1 MKKKPPAPAAPAS
14 LRHRAESEI
23 REHPQKPTIRSI
35 AAIASADAHRLLHEL
50 QVHQVELEMQ
60 NAELRHTREELE
72 GSLLKY
78 TELYDF
84 APVGYFTVDTEGRI
98 KRVNL
103 SGARQVGMERGRV
116 NGTPFARYLPVK
128 DRLAFKDFLNRVFAI
143 AEMIE
148 EAFAMGAGNE
158 AGLNFVRIRAQAAPD
173 GVSCSL
179 VVLDVTQRKEAE
191 DKLRIS
197 EIRYRRLFEA
207 ARDGVLILDPET
219 RKITEANPYMCKL
232 LGLPHGDLVGR
243 ELFEIGLLEDEAE
256 NQEMFRKMKRQDQVR
271 YEHLPLENRDGSAHE
286 VEVVANLYQ
295 ENGHPVIQCNIRDIT
310 ERIQAQNALRGSE
323 WRLRYAA
330 ESARLTFVEV
340 DYAAGTMRP
349 AGNFL
354 EVMGYTPTE
363 GEPLDVSGANTGLML
378 DHVIPEDRLR
388 VNLALKQF
396 IGKRVAGKLDYRVKG
411 EDGRDRWIESRWKF
425 EDDASGQALKT
436 FATYLDV
443 TERMQAAAA
452 LRLSEERYRTLFNS
466 MDEGYCIIDI
476 IFDGNNKPIDW
487 WFLEANPSFE
497 HHIGIQR
504 CVGRRV
510 LEVIPELEE
519 DWFEIYGRVALTGEP
534 LRFIKQAEAVNKRW
548 FELYAFKVGGEE
560 SRKVAVVFSNI
571 SARINT
577 EEELREK
584 ARLLDLSHDAIIVRD
599 PDGHIRYWN
608 HGAEELYGWSR
619 AEAMGKVSHVLLR
632 TEFPL
637 PMEEMIEELHRTG
650 RWIGELVHR
659 KRNGRKVTVLVRKT
673 LDRDNSGNPASV
685 LENITYITER
695 KEAEA
700 LQRKLEVVTASN
712 LKLEQEILRRQ
723 AVENSLQVSEQEQRR
738 LLEQSQQQQIQLR
751 RMSHQI
757 LHAQEEER
765 KSISRELHDV
775 IAQTLVGINVHVS
788 SLASTGPGHDHEFQ
802 QKIERTRQMV
812 EQSVS
817 SVHQFAREL
826 RPTMLDDL
834 GLIPAL
840 QSSMQVFM
848 EETGVRVRLQASAGV
863 EQISDALRTVL
874 YRVAQEALAN
884 VARHA
889 AATEVEIRLLTPAGG
904 ITMEIQDNGKGF
916 AVEGSPGAKKS
927 RRLGLLGMR
936 ERIEMVG
943 GTLKLISAPGMAT
956 TVIAEFP
963 APLFSPKKRAAKS
976 PRKSPSRPPS

>member
-23 REHPQKPTIRSI
+23 REFPEKPTIKSI
-35 AAIASADAHRLLHEL
+35 TAIDAADAHRLLHEL

-72 GSLLKY
+72 GSLVKY

-84 APVGYFTVDTEGRI
+84 APIGYFTVDMEGRI
-98 KRVNL
+98 QRVNL

-116 NGTPFARYLPVK
+116 NGTPFARYLTVK
-128 DRLAFKDFLNRVFAI
+128 DRLGFKNFLDRVFAVQ
-143 AEMIE
+143 EMIE
-148 EAFAMGAGNE
+148 EVFELGAGNE
-158 AGLNFVRIRAQAAPD
+158 TGLKFVRIRAQGAPD

-207 ARDGVLILDPET
+207 ARDGVLILDPGT
-219 RKITEANPYMCKL
+219 GKITEANPCLSKL
-232 LGLPHGDLVGR
+232 LGLPHEDLVGR
-243 ELFEIGLLEDEAE
+243 ELFEIGLLENESE
-256 NQEMFRKMKRQDQVR
+256 NQELFRKMKRQDQVR
-271 YEHLPLENRDGSAHE
+271 YEHLLLGNRDGSAEE

-295 ENGHPVIQCNIRDIT
+295 ENGSSVIQCNIRDIT
-310 ERIQAQNALRGSE
+310 ERKQAQDAMRESE
-323 WRLRYAA
+323 WRLRYATA
-330 ESARLTFVEV
+330 SARLTFVEV
-340 DYAAGTMRP
+340 DLISGTVRP
-349 AGNFL
+349 ASNFL
-354 EVMGYTPTE
+354 EVMGYSPAC
-363 GEPLDVSGANTGLML
+363 GGAPADYPDYKALLL
-378 DHVIPEDRLR
+378 DHVITEDRPR
-388 VNLALKQF
+388 VSLALDQF
-396 IGKRVAGKLDYRVKG
+396 IGKRDIGKMDYRVRG
-411 EDGRDRWIESRWKF
+411 DDGQERWIESRWKF
-425 EDDASGQALKT
+425 EKNTDGRPLHT

-560 SRKVAVVFSNI
+560 SRKVAVVFSNV
-571 SARINT
+571 SARINA

-650 RWIGELVHR
+650 RWTGELVHR

-673 LDRDNSGNPASV
+673 LDRDISGNPASV
-685 LENITYITER
+685 LENITDITER
-695 KEAEA
+695 KETEA

-738 LLEQSQQQQIQLR
+738 LLEQSQQQQIRLR

-889 AATEVEIRLLTPAGG
+889 AATEVEIRLLTLAGG